1 MCFVQDESAG
11 VYVYQAVSASGLR
24 DGIKVRVEGLSLPG
38 LYTPVL
44 NSKKIQILGPAPKP
58 APQKITID
66 QLLTGAFDSQ
76 WVEVEGIVHAEREEW
91 SLWAIDIV
99 QGESRVTVHLL
110 KSNIAKPLQYVDAR
124 VRLHGVVASSFNEKR
139 QLLGFKVL
147 VPSMEEVVVL
157 EPPLGQIEGY
167 PLVSGRAVM
176 SYARRD
182 QHDRRVRVRGAL
194 LAQLPDQS
202 LFLRDSSGTFQVLS
216 TRKSDFEVGD
226 IVEALGFPGRGGYAP
241 VIRDAI
247 VRKVGA
253 EKVAPPKDITSDL
266 KLNTENDGELVQ
278 IEGRLVS
285 VDLELGTGISFEI
298 DAPCGKVRASLT
310 DQAAARKLASSQIGS
325 LVRLTGICQVNVD
338 RDMKPLGWSLLMRQQ
353 GDFTLI
359 RRPEH
364 SLILRLVW
372 GGLILAIVAGA
383 GIGTSAWLRMRINAQ
398 KRMIQKLEEA
408 QDALH
413 ESELRLR
420 VLMEERE
427 RISRELHDNIIQS
440 IYALGLG
447 LEDCAN
453 RISEAPEMVSNRL
466 KASLSE
472 LNRLI
477 RNVRQFITG
486 INGQS
491 EGLHDF
497 QTCIKAYM
505 NMLDETHAHH
515 ITLDVEP
522 AATEALNASQTWE
535 MVQIA
540 REGLSNSLRHAP
552 SAQIQLSLQR
562 NQDDI
567 ILEIIDNGPGFQAN
581 GHESEGRGLR
591 NMETRAKRLGAVYRH
606 QSTPGQGTRIT
617 VNLPVQDTQYEH
629 IEHKNDPSPHC

>member
-1 MCFVQDESAG
+1 
-11 VYVYQAVSASGLR
+11 
-24 DGIKVRVEGLSLPG
+24 
-38 LYTPVL
+38 
-44 NSKKIQILGPAPKP
+44 
-58 APQKITID
+58 
-66 QLLTGAFDSQ
+66 
-76 WVEVEGIVHAEREEW
+76 
-91 SLWAIDIV
+91 
-99 QGESRVTVHLL
+99 
-110 KSNIAKPLQYVDAR
+110 
-124 VRLHGVVASSFNEKR
+124 
-139 QLLGFKVL
+139 
-147 VPSMEEVVVL
+147 
-157 EPPLGQIEGY
+157 
-167 PLVSGRAVM
+167 
-176 SYARRD
+176 
-182 QHDRRVRVRGAL
+182 
-194 LAQLPDQS
+194 
-202 LFLRDSSGTFQVLS
+202 
-216 TRKSDFEVGD
+216 
-226 IVEALGFPGRGGYAP
+226 
-241 VIRDAI
+241 
-247 VRKVGA
+247 
-253 EKVAPPKDITSDL
+253 
-266 KLNTENDGELVQ
+266 
-278 IEGRLVS
+278 
-285 VDLELGTGISFEI
+285 
-298 DAPCGKVRASLT
+298 
-310 DQAAARKLASSQIGS
+310 
-325 LVRLTGICQVNVD
+325 
-338 RDMKPLGWSLLMRQQ
+338 MRQQ

-515 ITLDVEP
+515 IMLDVEP

-552 SAQIQLSLQR
+552 SAQIQLSLHR

-629 IEHKNDPSPHC
+629 TEHKIDPSPHC